1 MIPSRDTPA
10 LTAPTL
16 TNAQVDETSQNRI
29 SAYFDYCWVRHH
41 DFAGHDFVQQLP
53 FQLRKRV
60 AIQVHERKLRQ
71 VPLFAEVEG
80 RFLAAL
86 ATYLIP
92 EVYLPEEYILVAGMV
107 SRSAYIVDR
116 GRVQVLCTDM
126 SSRLEIQSMR
136 KDGGHRHS
144 TSHVVVRDDY
154 FGEVR

>member
-1 MIPSRDTPA
+1 M
-10 LTAPTL
+10 
-16 TNAQVDETSQNRI
+16 
-29 SAYFDYCWVRHH
+29 RHH

-92 EVYLPEEYILVAGMV
+92 EVYLPEEYILVARV
-107 SRSAYIVDR
+107 SLLMRGTSQLMAQSGVRTARSW
-116 GRVQVLCTDM
+116 RVPAA
-126 SSRLEIQSMR
+126 
-136 KDGGHRHS
+136 K
-144 TSHVVVRDDY
+144 
-154 FGEVR
+154 